1 MAQKGVRFI
10 GGREF
15 LLAGR
20 TTNKES
26 ADRES
31 SALWSGRT
39 LVRVINRHDFDYMIY
54 VHGSLRVKP
63 PYGHHEK

>member
-31 SALWSGRT
+31 SALRSGWSLSGSSSAT
-39 LVRVINRHDFDYMIY
+39 TSITSIY

>member
-20 TTNKES
+20 KADKKS

-31 SALWSGRT
+31 NALRT
-39 LVRVINRHDFDYMIY
+39 GWTLARIVKRHDFDYMIY
-54 VHGSLRVKP
+54 VHGRK
-63 PYGHHEK
+63 